1 MHQRAHW
8 TVNTF
13 DMGKARLVTVKTCE
27 KRKTQSLTDRTVV
40 VVFFKQRPDIVEA
53 VDKMSKNGGQTHL
66 STE

>member
-40 VVFFKQRPDIVEA
+40 VVFWKQRPDIVEVEA
-53 VDKMSKNGGQTHL
+53 VDKMSKNGG
-66 STE
+66 